1 MFKWFQRE
9 TLERVKRADL
19 ERAEMQA
26 HLHEMAAEQHDA
38 QAMMYRARALRLRM
52 DLEGAHAD
60 RNALQMWQKIDEAAK
75 S

>member
-1 MFKWFQRE
+1 MFEWFQRE

-26 HLHEMAAEQHDA
+26 HLNEMLAENHDA

-52 DLEGAHAD
+52 DLQRG
-60 RNALQMWQKIDEAAK
+60 DEVQ